1 MDIRP
6 TMNPIADYL
15 DEMDASENDSWLSQ
29 KTSQLLTFFHILI
42 PDITNEEEQLVDESI
57 IKTYNLYKITH
68 DNDAFMYPER
78 GRSSS
83 KKCLSSVT
91 CTTFSLRTSTPAA

>member
-42 PDITNEEEQLVDESI
+42 PDITNEEEQLVDEAI

-68 DNDAFMYPER
+68 DNDSIYVPER
-78 GRSSS
+78 EEAAQ
-83 KKCLSSVT
+83 KCLSSVT